1 MNYSDEKF
9 ADIQMLRYHLN
20 GFEQLSLN
28 QKQYVYCLAKATLC
42 GRDITTDQFGRYN
55 LKIRKLLEALY
66 IIYKEQPE
74 TLGLKELSQQEQ
86 EPSQEQ
92 EHGLSQ
98 QEPSQQEQFEAMT
111 VYLKRVWFS
120 NGIHHHYGC
129 DKFKP
134 QFSESWFHSIIARS
148 ADKLASKLGVAS
160 GDEVME
166 WCAPLF
172 PVIFDP
178 EIMPKRVEKACGV
191 DQVKGSACNYYE
203 GLTQQEVEAY
213 YAAKNDPSN
222 PCPPSY
228 GLNSKL
234 VKTASGDIEEQVWKQ
249 GGMYGEAIDR
259 IVYWLTKAMQF
270 AENEKQQEVIG
281 LLISYYRTG
290 DLKTFDSYSIEWL
303 KEQAGDI
310 DFING
315 FIEVYGDPLGFKA
328 SWEGIVTYKDKVA
341 NERTHKICSNAQWFE
356 DHSPVDPR
364 FKKKEVRGVT
374 ANVVVAAM
382 LGGDEYPSTAIG
394 INLPN
399 ADWIRA
405 QHGSKSIT
413 IGNLTE
419 AYSRAA
425 EGNGFLD
432 EFVADKSTLALVRQ
446 FDHLCD
452 DLHTDLHECLGHG
465 SGQLLPGVSSDALK
479 SYGSTIEEARAD
491 LFGLYYMADA
501 KMVELGLL
509 PSADA
514 YKAHYYTYMLNGLMT
529 QLRRITPGADIEED
543 HMRNRA
549 LIAYWVLDHAQGE
562 VELTESNGKTCVFI
576 HSYERLRTLFAQLLA
591 EIQRI
596 KSEGDYEAARQLVE
610 RYGVKVDRAL
620 LEEVHR
626 RYEKLDIAPYKGFI
640 NPRLSLVTDA
650 QGNVCD
656 VKADYTESYEHQM
669 LRYSNEF
676 GFLSLKEENSSSKEE
691 ASSTEEVISSKE
703 ETSLSKEEASSLKE
717 ESDPS
722 SVDDDVKQIKR
733 SFRLFM
739 NGVASSSMRDKGLE
753 YKINWGIPVTR
764 LRDMAAQYAP
774 SVALAERLWES
785 DVRECKILAT
795 MLMPAERFS
804 EPMALSWLSACNNQE
819 MVEMLVFN
827 LVQNMPG
834 VETFVVSLL
843 HSDEP
848 NAPLAALHLVSRLV
862 ARQNVAFLTD
872 EVVSSFAQL
881 VIKALSGTDAV
892 LKHAALNS
900 VTRYVD
906 RELKGADK
914 VVELLKKHKIDIF

>member
-9 ADIQMLRYHLN
+9 ADIQMLRYRLN

-28 QKQYVYCLAKATLC
+28 QKQYVYCLAKATLS

-66 IIYKEQPE
+66 LIYKEQPE
-74 TLGLKELSQQEQ
+74 ALGLQELLQQGLSEQEQKLSEQELSQEQ
-86 EPSQEQ
+86 D
-92 EHGLSQ
+92 
-98 QEPSQQEQFEAMT
+98 QEQFDAMT

-134 QFSESWFHSIIARS
+134 QFSESWFRSIIARS

-303 KEQAGDI
+303 KEHAGDI

-328 SWEGIVTYKDKVA
+328 SWEGIVTYKDKEA
-341 NERTHKICSNAQWFE
+341 NELTHKICSNAQWFE

-425 EGNGFLD
+425 EGNGFLE
-432 EFVADKSTLALVRQ
+432 EFVADESTLTLVRQ

-610 RYGVKVDRAL
+610 RYGVKVDQAL

-676 GFLSLKEENSSSKEE
+676 GFLSLKEDKSSSKKESSSKED
-691 ASSTEEVISSKE
+691 VLSSKA
-703 ETSLSKEEASSLKE
+703 EAA
-717 ESDPS
+717 PS
-722 SVDDDVKQIKR
+722 SVDEDVKKIKR

-795 MLMPAERFS
+795 LLMPAERFS

-827 LVQNMPG
+827 LVQNMPD
-834 VETFVVSLL
+834 VETFAVSLL
-843 HSDEP
+843 CSDEH

-862 ARQNVAFLTD
+862 ARQNVAFMTD

-881 VIKALSGTDAV
+881 VIKALNGTDAV

>member
-9 ADIQMLRYHLN
+9 ADIQMLRYRLN

-66 IIYKEQPE
+66 LIYKEQPE
-74 TLGLKELSQQEQ
+74 TLGRQ
-86 EPSQEQ
+86 
-92 EHGLSQ
+92 GLSQ
-98 QEPSQQEQFEAMT
+98 QELSQEQQHEQFDAMT

-134 QFSESWFHSIIARS
+134 QFSESWFRSIIARS

-290 DLKTFDSYSIEWL
+290 DLRTFDSYSIEWL
-303 KEQAGDI
+303 KEHAGDI

-328 SWEGIVTYKDKVA
+328 SWEGIVTYKDKEA

-425 EGNGFLD
+425 EGNGFLE
-432 EFVADKSTLALVRQ
+432 EFVADESTLTLVRQ

-501 KMVELGLL
+501 KIVELGLL

-691 ASSTEEVISSKE
+691 SSSKE
-703 ETSLSKEEASSLKE
+703 DVLSSKAEAVS
-717 ESDPS
+717 S
-722 SVDDDVKQIKR
+722 SVDDDVKKIKR

-804 EPMALSWLSACNNQE
+804 EPMVLSWLSACNNQE

-827 LVQNMPG
+827 LVQNMPC

-843 HSDEP
+843 CSDEH
-848 NAPLAALHLVSRLV
+848 NASLAALHLVSRLV
-862 ARQNVAFLTD
+862 ARQNVAFMTD
-872 EVVSSFAQL
+872 EVVSLFAQL
-881 VIKALSGTDAV
+881 VIKALNGKDAV

>member
-9 ADIQMLRYHLN
+9 ADIQMLRYRLN

-66 IIYKEQPE
+66 LIYKEQPE
-74 TLGLKELSQQEQ
+74 ILGLQGL
-86 EPSQEQ
+86 SQEQ
-92 EHGLSQ
+92 E
-98 QEPSQQEQFEAMT
+98 QEQFDAMT

-134 QFSESWFHSIIARS
+134 QFSESWFRSIIARS
-148 ADKLASKLGVAS
+148 AAKLASKLGVAS

-213 YAAKNDPSN
+213 YAAKNAPSN

-234 VKTASGDIEEQVWKQ
+234 VKTASGNIEEQVWKQ

-290 DLKTFDSYSIEWL
+290 DLRTFDSYSIEWL
-303 KEQAGDI
+303 KEHAGDI

-328 SWEGIVTYKDKVA
+328 SWEGIVTYKDKEA

-425 EGNGFLD
+425 EGNGFLE
-432 EFVADKSTLALVRQ
+432 EFVADESTLTLVRQ

-465 SGQLLPGVSSDALK
+465 SGQLLSGVSSDALK

-610 RYGVKVDRAL
+610 RYGVKVDQAL

-676 GFLSLKEENSSSKEE
+676 GFLASKEDKSSSKEE
-691 ASSTEEVISSKE
+691 KSSSKE
-703 ETSLSKEEASSLKE
+703 DVLSSKTSSKAEAVS
-717 ESDPS
+717 S
-722 SVDDDVKQIKR
+722 SVDDDVKKIKR

-764 LRDMAAQYAP
+764 LRDMAAQCAP

-804 EPMALSWLSACNNQE
+804 EPMALSWLLACNNQE

-843 HSDEP
+843 HSDEH

-862 ARQNVAFLTD
+862 ARQNVAFMTD

-881 VIKALSGTDAV
+881 VIKALNGTDAV